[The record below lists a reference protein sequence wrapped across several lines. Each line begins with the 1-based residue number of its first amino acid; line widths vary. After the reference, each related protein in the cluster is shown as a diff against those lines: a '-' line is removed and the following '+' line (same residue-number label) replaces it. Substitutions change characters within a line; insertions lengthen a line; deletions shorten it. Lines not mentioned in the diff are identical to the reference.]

1 MHHACLGH
9 VYYVNLRKGVMSGWK
24 AEDFL
29 KRFNFILNF
38 TKQDSNWTWA
48 SASHLL
54 RCAFIVH
61 DQKIFNFESVMQFM
75 RKKVELYIIQMN
87 F

>member
-29 KRFNFILNF
+29 KRFNLINF

-48 SASHLL
+48 SASYLL
-54 RCAFIVH
+54 RCACIVH